1 MENINSESIIEEE
14 KKMAHD
20 ELNPYQIKQDDFF
33 YKIKELNPQKLQYI
47 IEIPKLKKKY
57 KIQFNKES
65 EFGFIGLPLEW
76 ERFIREMQIDN
87 KEIEKSPFEFL
98 MTINFCATAGFAKML
113 NKSTLYERMGR
124 ICD

>member
-1 MENINSESIIEEE
+1 MDQSNGPEEE
-14 KKMAHD
+14 KKMAHND
-20 ELNPYQIKQDDFF
+20 INQDDYF

-76 ERFIREMQIDN
+76 ERFIREMQIEN
-87 KEIEKSPFEFL
+87 REIEKSPFEFL